1 MTDKR
6 KNYPD
11 WSHYLKNELP
21 MVISWAL
28 DVVCSIWSLLY
39 ITLLSLYMN
48 TITTSTSVFFI
59 LMFATAFGLMEQW
72 NDIAQIFLAIVP
84 LFTSRLLLF
93 TFESKESN
101 AEGFALALFTSGLI
115 GVRWTIA
122 QILAQKQESAQQ
134 ALEEIQQLKDENGRL
149 KLEKCQLEKEKHD
162 VQEERDELVVQK
174 NSLQADLRAK
184 EAEVHRLQTSA
195 QSVEGWSEQNPA
207 VGTCDGTY
215 GNKQYFKCD
224 PDSDDWVD
232 YSELTTLSKSPKRDN
247 HGQGYIKSILD
258 SVFPSFFKGN
268 SDLRFPQ
275 PRHFDS
281 LKIDQRVVTFHDE
294 GIPLRGTVRYT
305 GDVEDSSGHV
315 QSVVGL
321 ELDERHGSG
330 TGKWKG
336 HQLFACRRD
345 HACFVDIES
354 IMLEEDF
361 DKDAERAKKKATSQK
376 QDKKLIDLKMQER
389 RLIDKEIPTRSLS
402 DNVQR
407 EASDRVCI
415 GTVRRSNSFDLAVI
429 VAAGESSKTD
439 TRKFIEKQQQ
449 LLDDIKKCPTSD
461 EDVAMKDDGRTAS
474 TDEQFEENASS
485 RQSTSLDSTSLQQ
498 GLEDLQQ
505 LKNQYDR
512 LKFEKC
518 QLEKEKNDV
527 QEENDELVVQ
537 NNSLQTNLRA
547 KEAQVHDL
555 ETSLTTAQQT
565 VEDMQQL
572 KDEHNRLK
580 LQKGQLEKEKYEL
593 VFQNNSL
600 QTYLRAKEARLHEL
614 ETFLTT
620 AQQAL
625 MEMQQLKIDHNRL
638 KLKKCQLER
647 EKNDVQEGKDELV
660 VQNNS
665 LQTDLRAKEAQVRR
679 LESSLTTA
687 QRALE
692 ECQQIKEPCDWVVS
706 RDEVQITDRCLG
718 VGGWGKV
725 SLGSFRDCKVAVKEI
740 HELILSPYNRRLFE
754 REMNIASRCRHP
766 CLLQFIGATND
777 DGIPLFITELLD
789 TSLRAL
795 LEQRQLA
802 DTEISIISL
811 DVSLALNYLHNMKP
825 SPILHRDVSSAN
837 VLLWRQGD
845 QWRGKVSDY
854 GTAKFVQQ
862 TMTRAPGAPNY
873 SAPEAVSSHQ
883 TPKVDVYSCGVLLCE
898 MCIREMPDP
907 QRRHQ
912 QVLRVKSHVLRDL
925 VSECV
930 VANPAKRPEMS
941 EIIKEIKRFEG

>member
-1 MTDKR
+1 
-6 KNYPD
+6 
-11 WSHYLKNELP
+11 
-21 MVISWAL
+21 
-28 DVVCSIWSLLY
+28 
-39 ITLLSLYMN
+39 
-48 TITTSTSVFFI
+48 
-59 LMFATAFGLMEQW
+59 MFATAFGLMEQW

-474 TDEQFEENASS
+474 TGEQFEENASS
-485 RQSTSLDSTSLQQ
+485 RQSTSLDSTSLNLA
-498 GLEDLQQ
+498 LEDLQQ
-505 LKNQYDR
+505 LKNENSR
-512 LKFEKC
+512 LNLEKC

-527 QEENDELVVQ
+527 QEE
-537 NNSLQTNLRA
+537 
-547 KEAQVHDL
+547 
-555 ETSLTTAQQT
+555 
-565 VEDMQQL
+565 
-572 KDEHNRLK
+572 
-580 LQKGQLEKEKYEL
+580 
-593 VFQNNSL
+593 
-600 QTYLRAKEARLHEL
+600 
-614 ETFLTT
+614 
-620 AQQAL
+620 
-625 MEMQQLKIDHNRL
+625 
-638 KLKKCQLER
+638 
-647 EKNDVQEGKDELV
+647 KDELV

-665 LQTDLRAKEAQVRR
+665 LQTDLRAKETQVHE
-679 LESSLTTA
+679 LETSLTTA
-687 QRALE
+687 QQALENMQQLKDENNRLKLEKCQLEKDKNDVQEEKDELVVENNSLQTDLRAKEAQVHRLETSLATAQRVLE
-692 ECQQIKEPCDWVVS
+692 ECQKIKEPFDWVVS
-706 RDEVQITDRCLG
+706 RDEVQMTDKCLG

-725 SLGSFRDCKVAVKEI
+725 SLGSFRGCKVAVKEI
-740 HELILSPYNRRLFE
+740 HKLILSPYSRRLFE

-777 DGIPLFITELLD
+777 DGIPLFISELLD
-789 TSLRAL
+789 KSLRAL
-795 LEQRQLA
+795 LEERQLA

-862 TMTRAPGAPNY
+862 TMTRAPGAPIY
-873 SAPEAVSSHQ
+873 SAPEVVSSNQ
-883 TPKVDVYSCGVLLCE
+883 TPKVDVYSFGVLLCE

-907 QRRHQ
+907 ERRHE
-912 QVLRVKSHVLRDL
+912 QVLLVKTHVLRSL
-925 VSECV
+925 VFECLQD
-930 VANPAKRPEMS
+930 NPAERPEMS
-941 EIIKEIKRFEG
+941 EIIKEIERFEG